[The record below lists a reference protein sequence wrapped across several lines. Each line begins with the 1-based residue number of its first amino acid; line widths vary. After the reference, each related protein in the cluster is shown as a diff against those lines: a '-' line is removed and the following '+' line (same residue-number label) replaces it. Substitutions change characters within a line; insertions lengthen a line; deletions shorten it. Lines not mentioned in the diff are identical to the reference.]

1 MGVWLRK
8 QKKWLVPSLLLTLAG
23 LAYAG
28 IAWLERVNTAVDQ
41 TLPETVEL
49 LNDHDRAII
58 RLETE
63 NDMLQREHAEFSE
76 DMDDIREILPEIQTD
91 IKWIREA
98 LEDD

>member
-28 IAWLERVNTAVDQ
+28 IAWLERVNTAVDH